1 MVTSLFHPNILRT
14 VNNGIENYI
23 RLMYQNTTVL
33 RMKGSMI
40 PSDPFSNECS
50 PLTTPLPPLPSRPVI
65 TD

>member
-1 MVTSLFHPNILRT
+1 MVTSLFHPNILGT

-33 RMKGSMI
+33 RVKGSMI

-50 PLTTPLPPLPSRPVI
+50 PLTTP
-65 TD
+65 